1 MGSRWSFKNSLVM
14 FSHATAEGVGC
25 NIGCLPISTNGRNVD
40 YSMGVDDRREA
51 GVAGTGWDRPSTVPC
66 SLGVFCIALHGAAR
80 IRSNSNEA
88 RRTSNSTEKKTL
100 EIKNRCVFFLKKISL
115 LCLDGFGFP
124 PGHQNSIGQTWEGR
138 TKTSSDN
145 ENCCTEQIARV

>member
-1 MGSRWSFKNSLVM
+1 M
-14 FSHATAEGVGC
+14 FSHATAEGVDC

-100 EIKNRCVFFLKKISL
+100 EIKNRCVFF
-115 LCLDGFGFP
+115 
-124 PGHQNSIGQTWEGR
+124 
-138 TKTSSDN
+138 
-145 ENCCTEQIARV
+145 